1 MSQERR
7 VLSLMHWMQM
17 LRQDI
22 DIQRRSKD
30 GWQFFLFS
38 LKLKISPANN

>member
-1 MSQERR
+1 
-7 VLSLMHWMQM
+7 M

-30 GWQFFLFS
+30 GWFVFLLFFFPFL
-38 LKLKISPANN
+38 LKLKIFPAD